1 MILIVTSRPDYT
13 ADWLILELTRRDIP
27 FVRFNTEDYPSSTRV
42 RWTDADSA
50 SLEFSGRALDLA
62 DVHSVWYR
70 RPTPPVLPPNLSG
83 GRAAWAAAES
93 REALDGLWRTLD
105 ARWVNHPDR
114 NRLADSKP
122 EQLRRARKL
131 GFVVPASL
139 VTNDPQRVRDFVAAH
154 PSGVICKPLFSGR
167 IELDGGTH
175 LFFTTLLDGD
185 AVAGLE
191 DLGPEPYLF
200 QALVPKRYDVR
211 VTVIGDD
218 ALAAR
223 IDSQSSS
230 TSEVDW
236 RRGDTAELTHDVE
249 ALPDDIAGKCIELVR
264 SYGLL
269 FGAIDLAFTDEGY
282 VFFEINPNGQW
293 AWLEQRTDLPL
304 RQRLADLLSEP

>member
-13 ADWLILELTRRDIP
+13 ADWLILELTRRDLP
-27 FVRFNTEDYPSSTRV
+27 FVRFNTEDYPSTTRV
-42 RWTDADSA
+42 CWTGVDSA
-50 SLEFSGRALDLA
+50 SLEFSGRVLDLA

-70 RPTPPVLPPNLSG
+70 RPIPPVLPSDLSG

-122 EQLRRARKL
+122 EQLRRARKF

-139 VTNDPQRVRDFVAAH
+139 VTNDPQRVRDFVGVH

-167 IELDGGTH
+167 IELEGGTH
-175 LFFTTLLDGD
+175 LFFTTLLDAD

-200 QALVPKRYDVR
+200 QALVAKRYDVR

-218 ALAAR
+218 AFAAR
-223 IDSQSSS
+223 IDSQTNSA
-230 TSEVDW
+230 SEVDW
-236 RRGDTAELTHDVE
+236 RRGDTAELIHQVE
-249 ALPDDIAGKCIELVR
+249 VLPDDVASKCIELVR

-269 FGAIDLAFTDEGY
+269 FGAIDLAFTDDGY

-304 RQRLADLLSEP
+304 RERLADLLTAP